1 MADFPLE
8 VPTRAS
14 AEDPNGPRALIR
26 IDGPNIDRD
35 LLVTGF
41 VSEEEAANFGYHV
54 AEFLQRKWPDYTVG
68 YLAYAS
74 QKEQSRADARAWV
87 KIRDARQEA
96 DRG

>member
-14 AEDPNGPRALIR
+14 AEDANGPRALIR
-26 IDGPNIDRD
+26 IDGPNVERD

-41 VSEEEAANFGYHV
+41 VSEEEAANWAYHV

-74 QKEQSRADARAWV
+74 RREQSQADARAWV